1 MIPLKTWRKRAQYF
15 EAGGNRLAY
24 WQSGAALDEVANK
37 PLVLLIHGY
46 PTSSWDWSAVWPALK
61 KSYRLAAIDM
71 LGFGLSDKPKSLRYR
86 IADQADLQEAFMA
99 HLGESNAHIL
109 AHDYGDTVAQELLAR
124 HNERALSFVVN
135 SVFFLNGGLFP
146 EQHRPRLIQKI
157 GLSPVGALLGL
168 VMSQERLRR
177 AFDEIFGP
185 RTKPS
190 DEEIAGHWALIREQ
204 GGAKLLHKLLHYIP
218 DRAAH
223 RERWVGALRE
233 ARAPITLLDGG
244 ADPVSG
250 VHLYDYWR
258 EQIPGAEAV
267 LLPEIGHYPQTEA
280 PGEVVAAFEAFQQK
294 LSAPLSSST
303 GAPPAQRRNHDE

>member
-24 WQSGAALDEVANK
+24 WRSGVDEDK

-71 LGFGLSDKPKSLRYR
+71 LGFGLSDKPKSITYR
-86 IADQADLQEAFMA
+86 IRDQADLQEAFMA
-99 HLGESNAHIL
+99 HLGEGEAHVL

-124 HNERALSFVVN
+124 HNERSLSFVVN
-135 SVFFLNGGLFP
+135 SVFFLNGGLYP
-146 EQHRPRLIQKI
+146 EMHRPRLAQKM
-157 GLSPVGALLGL
+157 GLSPAGPLLGL
-168 VMSQERLRR
+168 VMSEARLRR

-185 RTKPS
+185 RTKAS

-204 GGAKLLHKLLHYIP
+204 GGARLLHKLLHYIP
-218 DRAAH
+218 DRAAN
-223 RERWVGALRE
+223 RERWVGALTE
-233 ARAPITLLDGG
+233 ARAPLKLLIGG

-250 VHLYDYWR
+250 AHLHAHFRD
-258 EQIPGAEAV
+258 QIPGADAT
-267 LLPEIGHYPQTEA
+267 LLPDIGHYPQTEA
-280 PGEVVAAFEAFQQK
+280 PGEVVSAFEAFQERLK
-294 LSAPLSSST
+294 SPFRA
-303 GAPPAQRRNHDE
+303 AQSERRDHGE